1 MKKAIAT
8 TSLCAITFGI
18 TYGQDVITK
27 GSGETIQAKVLEI
40 TPETVVYKKYNNQG
54 GPTYTVN
61 KEELVSITY
70 QNGSTDSFKN
80 NYVVL
85 NEELLKI
92 SRKTPS
98 LLTEKGNS
106 VFIEI
111 PDEASRAGEAYFIEA
126 LKEWGYWNVVSS
138 AEEAHF
144 IIEFNIDKKVMLDK
158 SASVTLKTREGNEFK
173 KSKPFRASTNA
184 FNGYNAFKGA
194 ANKVVEKYLMK
205 EFS

>member
-40 TPETVVYKKYNNQG
+40 TPATVVYKKYNNQE

-61 KEELVSITY
+61 KEELVGITY

-92 SRKTPS
+92 SRKTPN

-144 IIEFNIDKKVMLDK
+144 ILEFNIDKKVMLDK

-173 KSKPFRASTNA
+173 KSKSFRASTNA